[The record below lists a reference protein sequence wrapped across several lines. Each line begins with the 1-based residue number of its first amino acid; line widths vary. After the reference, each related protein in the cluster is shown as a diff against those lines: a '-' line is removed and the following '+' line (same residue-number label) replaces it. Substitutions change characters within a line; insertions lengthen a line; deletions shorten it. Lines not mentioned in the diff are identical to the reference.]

1 MTMTMALYIVAH
13 AEEIMPHPLAG
24 TRDWHMF
31 HRKWRANNRYEISWD
46 QNLMKG
52 TEIAC
57 TMKESGE

>member
-1 MTMTMALYIVAH
+1 MSR
-13 AEEIMPHPLAG
+13 PPAG
-24 TRDWHMF
+24 TRDRHMF